1 MKAFVLVGI
10 GGLLSLGA
18 AAQIKKQFSI
28 GASDDC
34 KRVSLQLKAK
44 TGNCFIRPSQNK
56 ELLDIYSN
64 QEAEEYAHSLTQD
77 VRGDVCFVKIA
88 MDQAN
93 QRGVGQKISYQVFG
107 GENRTVDGKVWKFYL
122 SETKPYSLDLDY
134 GLGNADIDLSGLA
147 VERLK
152 IRTGTADVLLSY
164 SAEPNKVKMDTFF
177 VKVDMGS
184 LQAKHIN
191 LANAQVVVAEVGF
204 GNMLLDFSDK
214 TEYPRMV
221 EGSVGAGNLIIRL
234 PSKDVPVLVKLS
246 DSWLCSIDLVR
257 SLKKIGDNTYANAA
271 YSGNQ
276 KNAMVFDLDVSMGK
290 ITFRERPE

>member
-1 MKAFVLVGI
+1 
-10 GGLLSLGA
+10 
-18 AAQIKKQFSI
+18 
-28 GASDDC
+28 
-34 KRVSLQLKAK
+34 
-44 TGNCFIRPSQNK
+44 
-56 ELLDIYSN
+56 
-64 QEAEEYAHSLTQD
+64 
-77 VRGDVCFVKIA
+77 
-88 MDQAN
+88 
-93 QRGVGQKISYQVFG
+93 
-107 GENRTVDGKVWKFYL
+107 
-122 SETKPYSLDLDY
+122 
-134 GLGNADIDLSGLA
+134 
-147 VERLK
+147 
-152 IRTGTADVLLSY
+152 
-164 SAEPNKVKMDTFF
+164 
-177 VKVDMGS
+177 S

-221 EGSVGAGNLIIRL
+221 QGSVGAGNLIIRL

-290 ITFRERPE
+290 IT